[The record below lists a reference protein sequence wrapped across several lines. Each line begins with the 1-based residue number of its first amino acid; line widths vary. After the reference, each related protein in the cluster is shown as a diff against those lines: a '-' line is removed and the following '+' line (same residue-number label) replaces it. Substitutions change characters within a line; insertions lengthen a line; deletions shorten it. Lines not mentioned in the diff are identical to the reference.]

1 MARVEIELPVR
12 FPFSTEIP
20 VRISDVNYAGHLGHD
35 AVLPIAH
42 EARVRW
48 LASHGWTELDIAGV
62 GLIVADAAIM
72 YRGEGNYGM
81 VLRVELA
88 AADVRTRGCDLLYR
102 LTDIATGQEI
112 ARVKTGILFFDYE
125 KRRVVHMPE
134 AFRAV
139 AEGPA

>member
-1 MARVEIELPVR
+1 MARVEIELPGR

-20 VRISDVNYAGHLGHD
+20 VRISDVNFAGHLGHD

-48 LASHGWTELDIAGV
+48 LQSHGWTELDVAGV
-62 GLIVADAAIM
+62 GIIMADAAIV
-72 YRGEGNYGM
+72 YRGEGSYGM
-81 VLRVELA
+81 ALRVEVA

-112 ARVKTGILFFDYE
+112 ARVKTGIVFFDYG
-125 KRRVVHMPE
+125 KRRIVHMPE

-139 AEGPA
+139 AAGTA

>member
-1 MARVEIELPVR
+1 MARVEIELPGR

-20 VRISDVNYAGHLGHD
+20 VRISDVNFAGHLGHD

-62 GLIVADAAIM
+62 GLIVADAAIV
-72 YRGEGNYGM
+72 YRGEGSYGM

-88 AADVRTRGCDLLYR
+88 TADVRTRGCDLLYR

-112 ARVKTGILFFDYE
+112 ARMKTGILFFDYE
-125 KRRVVHMPE
+125 KRRVVDMPE
-134 AFRAV
+134 AFRA
-139 AEGPA
+139 AATEPA